1 MTSLDSAHE
10 TIAIFNRQIA
20 EAEGEARQHV
30 ERLVAAGLT
39 YDSEQVKKAWD
50 DCALRLRMVR
60 ASRESLV
67 QAIVTIAGM
76 TAPSIVRETVSILGG
91 TNDREF
97 RNASNHLS
105 WHERCQRLDA

>member
-76 TAPSIVRETVSILGG
+76 TAQTAL
-91 TNDREF
+91 T
-97 RNASNHLS
+97 
-105 WHERCQRLDA
+105 RLRKP

>member
-50 DCALRLRMVR
+50 GCECEDCWSARR
-60 ASRESLV
+60 ARVWFRPLS
-67 QAIVTIAGM
+67 
-76 TAPSIVRETVSILGG
+76 PSP
-91 TNDREF
+91 
-97 RNASNHLS
+97 A
-105 WHERCQRLDA
+105 